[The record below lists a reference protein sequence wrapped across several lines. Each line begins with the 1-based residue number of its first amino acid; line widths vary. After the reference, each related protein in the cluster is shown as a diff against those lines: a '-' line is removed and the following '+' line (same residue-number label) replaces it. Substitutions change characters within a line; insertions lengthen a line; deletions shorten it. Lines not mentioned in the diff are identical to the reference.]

1 MADVIIKNA
10 YVLTMDPDFGDL
22 KNGTIV
28 IEDGRITEVG
38 EKTNERADTVIDAK
52 NSVVMPGL
60 INTYSRSNDSFTRL
74 CRRSATFGMA

>member
-38 EKTNERADTVIDAK
+38 EKTNERAD
-52 NSVVMPGL
+52 
-60 INTYSRSNDSFTRL
+60 YSD
-74 CRRSATFGMA
+74 